1 MFFNSDLSPITNDGI
16 GVIEYLKQGI
26 DEIIKLISAVVLKH
40 DKWTYVHQTRGGLG

>member
-26 DEIIKLISAVVLKH
+26 DELVRLITAVVKSNY
-40 DKWTYVHQTRGGLG
+40 KWSYIHQTRAGLG